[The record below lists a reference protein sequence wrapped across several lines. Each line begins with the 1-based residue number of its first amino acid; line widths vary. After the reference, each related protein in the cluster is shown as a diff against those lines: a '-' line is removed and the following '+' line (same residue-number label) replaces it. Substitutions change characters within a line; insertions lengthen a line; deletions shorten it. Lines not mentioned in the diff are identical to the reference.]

1 MKLNFFISIIG
12 KTIEEIKECKKM
24 GNIAATKTEKS
35 KYLALLITN
44 ILFLLVYLI
53 PIIYS
58 FVMIVGAFIYGPIV
72 LLGLIMC
79 FPFILFVLLIKVKA
93 YPEMKKNFLRAHN
106 KS

>member
-1 MKLNFFISIIG
+1 MKLNFFINIIG
-12 KTIEEIKECKKM
+12 MTIDEIKECKKM

-35 KYLALLITN
+35 KFLALLIMN
-44 ILFLLVYLI
+44 ILFLLLYLI

-72 LLGLIMC
+72 LLGLLMC
-79 FPFILFVLLIKVKA
+79 CPFILFVLLIKVKA
-93 YPEMKKNFLRAHN
+93 YPEMKKNFLRVHN

>member
-12 KTIEEIKECKKM
+12 KTIDEIKECKKM

-35 KYLALLITN
+35 KYLALLIMN

-72 LLGLIMC
+72 LLEI
-79 FPFILFVLLIKVKA
+79 
-93 YPEMKKNFLRAHN
+93 
-106 KS
+106 